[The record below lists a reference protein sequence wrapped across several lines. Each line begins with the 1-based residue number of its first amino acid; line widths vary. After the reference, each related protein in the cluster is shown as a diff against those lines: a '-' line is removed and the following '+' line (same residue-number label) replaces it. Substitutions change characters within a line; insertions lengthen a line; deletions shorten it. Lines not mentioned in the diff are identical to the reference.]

1 MVSVWLRWRT
11 SWQRTSYLLL
21 VVLAGVTLALA
32 IGFGSDMTALF
43 PLLSVVCGA
52 IIPWAEGRDALP
64 WPLVAVFVVACTSA
78 LVAWGQHS
86 SAADIWEVWYGS
98 ALAGLIVAII
108 YRFIVAIG
116 ELRRTRQELARSAVD
131 AERLRFA
138 RDLHDLLGHTLS
150 VMVVKAQVVRKVAT
164 RDPRLAAEQAADI
177 EEAGRRALAE
187 VRQAVTGYR
196 GRGLAGE
203 LDAAR
208 ATLADASLT
217 AIVRQDGPPIPDE
230 AVAVL
235 GWVVRE
241 GVTNVIKHS
250 GGSRCEID
258 VSHKD
263 GKATVEITDDGT
275 GSAAI
280 ELPSGGQGLAGLT
293 ERIAADGGT
302 LEAGPRSGGFRLAAE
317 IPTLAREEVC
327 G

>member
-78 LVAWGQHS
+78 LVAWGS
-86 SAADIWEVWYGS
+86 TPPAADIWEVWYGS

-150 VMVVKAQVVRKVAT
+150 VMVVKAQVVRQAGH
-164 RDPRLAAEQAADI
+164 PRPAARRR
-177 EEAGRRALAE
+177 AGR
-187 VRQAVTGYR
+187 G
-196 GRGLAGE
+196 
-203 LDAAR
+203 
-208 ATLADASLT
+208 
-217 AIVRQDGPPIPDE
+217 
-230 AVAVL
+230 
-235 GWVVRE
+235 
-241 GVTNVIKHS
+241 H
-250 GGSRCEID
+250 
-258 VSHKD
+258 
-263 GKATVEITDDGT
+263 
-275 GSAAI
+275 
-280 ELPSGGQGLAGLT
+280 
-293 ERIAADGGT
+293 
-302 LEAGPRSGGFRLAAE
+302 
-317 IPTLAREEVC
+317 
-327 G
+327 